1 MPMIDSEQTERK
13 PQLPPVYLLHQTA
26 GGDPTA
32 AAIDAG
38 RLGAEEGALFWD
50 ETAADLRCALLLHPD
65 TPLEGALPLLTV
77 ASVGVGDALAALTP
91 PQLPLSFGWP
101 NRILLNDGTV
111 GRLFLT
117 VAEAPSGTIPA
128 WLALTIEIDMVAD
141 WDNDSPGARAD
152 VTNLW
157 EEGADDITQI
167 ELLEAISRHLL
178 SWMAR
183 WQSEEGLAPALASW
197 TARAKDQDRPLTVTS
212 LRLAGVLR

>member
-1 MPMIDSEQTERK
+1 MIDSEPTQRK
-13 PQLPPVYLLHQTA
+13 PQLPPVYLLHQTM
-26 GGDPTA
+26 GSDPTA

-65 TPLEGALPLLTV
+65 TPLEGA
-77 ASVGVGDALAALTP
+77 
-91 PQLPLSFGWP
+91 WP

-117 VAEAPSGTIPA
+117 VADAPSGTIPA

-197 TARAKDQDRPLTVTS
+197 TARAKDQERPLTVTS